1 MIRFTRTHFIVRL
14 LMRKLQSTNSE
25 NLKKLI
31 LLCPISYTISTI
43 GGRWKP
49 LIIDRLLDGSRRY
62 SELKKSMLPIT
73 ERMLT
78 IQLKEMELD
87 GLLKRIIVE
96 DLPPKVVEY
105 QLTER
110 GISLKNVLKEL
121 YEWGSEHNLSQV

>member
-1 MIRFTRTHFIVRL
+1 
-14 LMRKLQSTNSE
+14 
-25 NLKKLI
+25 
-31 LLCPISYTISTI
+31 
-43 GGRWKP
+43 
-49 LIIDRLLDGSRRY
+49 
-62 SELKKSMLPIT
+62 
-73 ERMLT
+73 MLT